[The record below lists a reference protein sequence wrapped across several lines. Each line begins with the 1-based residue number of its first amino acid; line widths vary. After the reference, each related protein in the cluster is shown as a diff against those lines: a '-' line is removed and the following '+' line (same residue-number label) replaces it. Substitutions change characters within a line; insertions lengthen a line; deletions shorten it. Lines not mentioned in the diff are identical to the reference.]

1 MTKIRKNV
9 ARNRFVK
16 CKPFI
21 MVPCKLRPE
30 YGVRISE
37 AACRATF
44 SFDKLC
50 NQFEYYNCN
59 SDSGRYIAFYIDDED
74 A

>member
-9 ARNRFVK
+9 ARNRFVE

-37 AACRATF
+37 AACRAAL
-44 SFDKLC
+44 SFDRLC
-50 NQFEYYNCN
+50 NQFYYYNCN
-59 SDSGRYIAFYIDDED
+59 CDSGKSIAFYIDDED